1 MGTQCPF
8 ILWQET
14 RGSSRFSIRERGFL
28 IFEGKVGI
36 PLKLKQG
43 NQPSSRD
50 EVMIMVFFLHCGG
63 KLGVLLELQRVSW
76 GSLLSC
82 IKGVKPPFEFREG
95 TQNWSLGYAAE
106 MDLI

>member
-1 MGTQCPF
+1 MR
-8 ILWQET
+8 W
-14 RGSSRFSIRERGFL
+14 
-28 IFEGKVGI
+28 EGKVWI
-36 PLKLKQG
+36 PLESKQG